1 MVLLF
6 WRFLECFVSFCWC
19 RILLFGYHFCWLII
33 IVNYIIYR
41 YMTLQIPVKTPGT
54 GILGGHHTHVC
65 IYVYIYILLAY
76 HAFLSIF
83 LSLLRV
89 HVHVLANLIFFIFAT
104 NPRFKVG
111 ACAAQFFTMMNAQT
125 APENFNPILLQR
137 ILMDCSFGG
146 LHKKHQNSIII
157 DRGMRYDNLFDTK
170 WRNVLWWFLCV
181 TCVLCLN
188 WKTYFLLKP
197 GLG

>member
-1 MVLLF
+1 MSYFVVWISFLLINYYS
-6 WRFLECFVSFCWC
+6 WL
-19 RILLFGYHFCWLII
+19 YHAIS
-33 IVNYIIYR
+33 IYDTANTSKNTWNR
-41 YMTLQIPVKTPGT
+41 D
-54 GILGGHHTHVC
+54 LGGAPYT
-65 IYVYIYILLAY
+65 IYIYILLAY

-89 HVHVLANLIFFIFAT
+89 HVHVLVNLIFFIFAT

-125 APENFNPILLQR
+125 APKNLNPILLQR
-137 ILMDCSFGG
+137 IWWIVHLVDSKRSIKTRLLYNRQG
-146 LHKKHQNSIII
+146 HEIWQPIWHQMTQRFVMI
-157 DRGMRYDNLFDTK
+157 
-170 WRNVLWWFLCV
+170 LCV